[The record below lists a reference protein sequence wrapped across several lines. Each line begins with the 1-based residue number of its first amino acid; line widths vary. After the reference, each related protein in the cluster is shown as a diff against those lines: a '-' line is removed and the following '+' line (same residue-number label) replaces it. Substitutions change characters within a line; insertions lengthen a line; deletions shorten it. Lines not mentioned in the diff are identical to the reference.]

1 MVILFYIIIFYIW
14 CLFTNLRYSDAST
27 KQKKKKKTYSPQ
39 LGSMS
44 ALSLQLKGVKTIG
57 VTTFL

>member
-27 KQKKKKKTYSPQ
+27 KQKKKTYSPQ

>member
-27 KQKKKKKTYSPQ
+27 KKKKTYSPQ